1 MIKHFKSEDI
11 DNALSLNGHQYVVG
25 NLARPQIFEH
35 LHDENVNVGIGVHN
49 EFDWEE
55 PHYHTISNEYQY
67 VIDGEAKYVDID
79 NNIEYHVKKGDFFV
93 VTKGTKYMLKAQKGA
108 KILFFKY
115 PAVNDKIL
123 IELTKD
129 MFRWVVN
136 WETPWKDSL

>member
-1 MIKHFKSEDI
+1 MINIFKSVDI

-35 LHDENVNVGIGVHN
+35 LHDENVNVGIGVHK
-49 EFDWEE
+49 EFDWEK

-93 VTKGTKYMLKAQKGA
+93 VTINTRYILKANKGA

-115 PAVNDKIL
+115 PAVNDKVE
-123 IELTKD
+123 IEMNNK
-129 MFRWVVN
+129 MFRWIIDWN
-136 WETPWKDSL
+136 TKWGE